1 MNDGGIRLGITCLVL
16 VLLIVSRSV
25 YGQADDGHDAGA
37 SGSDLETP
45 AASEVPPA
53 GPADDDETALAKA
66 TQNPVADLIS
76 LPFQNNTNF
85 DYGPQDKT
93 QNVLNIQPVIPVK
106 LTEDWNLITRTIL
119 PVVSQP
125 AIFPDQGRETGI
137 GDTLFTAFFSPRNAG
152 KWIWGVGPAVN
163 IPTSS
168 DDRLGF
174 DEWGLGPSAVILTM
188 RGPWVV
194 GSLFSNIWDVDG
206 DTDINFFTWQYFVN
220 YNFDGGWYLTSAPII
235 TANWEAPSGEKW
247 TVPFGGGAG
256 RVIRIG
262 RLPVNLSAQIFY
274 NGVEAPDVVGDWSL
288 RLQAQLLFP
297 KK

>member
-1 MNDGGIRLGITCLVL
+1 MRVRIFSVVACLSFSGASVVLAQSNDG
-16 VLLIVSRSV
+16 
-25 YGQADDGHDAGA
+25 
-37 SGSDLETP
+37 
-45 AASEVPPA
+45 PPA
-53 GPADDDETALAKA
+53 EDEPATEVQNSGGGDDTSDLAKA

-85 DYGPQDKT
+85 DYGPEEKT
-93 QNVLNIQPVIPVK
+93 QNVLNIQPVIP
-106 LTEDWNLITRTIL
+106 LNLNDDWNLITRTIV
-119 PVVSQP
+119 PIVSQP
-125 AIFPDQGRETGI
+125 ELVPGQGRETGL
-137 GDTLFTAFFSPRNAG
+137 GDTLFTAFLSPRDSG
-152 KWIWGVGPAVN
+152 EWIWGVGPAIN
-163 IPTSS
+163 IPTST

-174 DEWGLGPSAVILTM
+174 DEWGLGPSVVVLTM

-194 GSLFSNIWDVDG
+194 GSLFSNIWDING

-247 TVPFGGGAG
+247 TVPFGGGGG

-262 RLPVNLSAQIFY
+262 KLPVNIQAQVFY
-274 NGVEAPDVVGDWSL
+274 NGVEAPEVVGDWSL

-297 KK
+297 KKK